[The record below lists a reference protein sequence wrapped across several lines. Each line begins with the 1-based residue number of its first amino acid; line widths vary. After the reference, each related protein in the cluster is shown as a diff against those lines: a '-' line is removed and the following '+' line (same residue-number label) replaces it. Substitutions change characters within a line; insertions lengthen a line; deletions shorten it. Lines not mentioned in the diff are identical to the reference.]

1 MKALFLFLLLVNIL
15 YGLWQLQDGRAT
27 RSLREAADNAVEV
40 ERFAADEG
48 AETQQSSIES
58 EDPVRSASPQLC
70 INLGDFDERARAQ
83 QLRQRL
89 LALGIQS
96 EVTDKQ
102 APGAVDYWL
111 VMEIVGGREDA
122 LAQLAVLQNRRIDS
136 FLITTGPLA
145 NHLSLGVFSRED
157 YAQARRAQ
165 LEVLGFTVRVEPVN
179 KVDTRYQVQVGVL
192 ARRLVDQ
199 ALLARLREDFPGLQ
213 HQYQP
218 CVAPIGMGQ

>member
-15 YGLWQLQDGRAT
+15 YGLWQLQDGRASRT
-27 RSLREAADNAVEV
+27 LREVADDSLEIQRAGGDGVALVEPAIPV
-40 ERFAADEG
+40 
-48 AETQQSSIES
+48 I
-58 EDPVRSASPQLC
+58 EDPVRAASPQLC
-70 INLGDFDERARAQ
+70 INLGDFEERARAQ

-96 EVTDKQ
+96 EVLDK
-102 APGAVDYWL
+102 AVPGAVDFWL
-111 VMEIVGGREDA
+111 VMDIVGGRADA

-145 NHLSLGVFSRED
+145 NNISLGVFSRED

-165 LEVLGFTVRVEPVN
+165 LAVLGFAVRVEPVD
-179 KVDTRYQVQVGVL
+179 KVDINYQVQIGVA

-199 ALLARLREDFPGLQ
+199 ALLARLREDFPGLH

-218 CVAPIGMGQ
+218 CSAPLGIGR

>member
-27 RSLREAADNAVEV
+27 RSLREVADDSLEIQPPAVN
-40 ERFAADEG
+40 
-48 AETQQSSIES
+48 ETTVPQQAVPVVD
-58 EDPVRSASPQLC
+58 DPVRSASPQLC
-70 INLGDFDERARAQ
+70 INLGEFEGRARAS

-96 EVTDKQ
+96 EVVDKEV
-102 APGAVDYWL
+102 PGAVDYWL
-111 VMEIVGGREDA
+111 VMEVVGGREDA

-145 NHLSLGVFSRED
+145 NNISLGVFSQED
-157 YAQARRAQ
+157 YAEARRAQ
-165 LEVLGFTVRVEPVN
+165 LAVLGFTVQVEPVD
-179 KVDTRYQVQVGVL
+179 KVNIRYQVQVGVV

-199 ALLARLREDFPGLQ
+199 ALLARLKEDFPGLQ

-218 CVAPIGMGQ
+218 CATPVGIGR